1 MIQSIRTPSTFALRA
16 AADGSARLALATI
29 AWTILVLLAAAVPA
43 PAQPAAAAE
52 GNTQYLVFF
61 RGQPVG
67 REEVMVLKVQEGW
80 VVRGTSRLGQPIDI
94 TSRVAEV
101 HYDAEWRPRSMH
113 IDSIVRGQDVS
124 LKTTFANGRASNVIE
139 VQGKPQSKEDPVAA
153 DTVVLPNA
161 FLGSYAALGR
171 RLQGKT
177 AGAELRGY
185 IAPQAEV
192 PIRVV
197 SVLPERIETPK
208 AVINVTRYGVII
220 ANPPPGGDLPMNLWV
235 DQNGDLIRMQLPS
248 QSIELAR
255 EDIASAASRT
265 TAFSLPGDESV
276 TIPAF
281 GFNLAGT
288 ITRPKTAEPAP
299 ALILIGGSGPTDRDE
314 TVAGIPVFGQVAR
327 DLVNAGFAVVR
338 YDKRGVGQS
347 GGRAESATIAD
358 YAEDARWVLNWLEK
372 QKGIDKERIGL
383 VGHSEGA
390 LAAMLLAGRE
400 RGKVKAIALLAGPST
415 NGAAVVLEQ
424 QKLILSKMPIE
435 DAERAEK
442 VALQEKINNAV
453 IKGTGWNDIPEAARR
468 VADTPW
474 FYSFLTFDPRKAMN
488 ETRQPVLIV
497 QGELDTQVQPYHADQ
512 LAEFARARRTKAA
525 VEVTKVPGVNHL
537 LIPAK
542 TGDVSEYASL
552 GQDAHV
558 STQVTSA
565 IAAFMAKA
573 LPTSR

>member
-1 MIQSIRTPSTFALRA
+1 MT
-16 AADGSARLALATI
+16 RLAL
-29 AWTILVLLAAAVPA
+29 LVLASLIAAAPA
-43 PAQPAAAAE
+43 PAQPAPAAD
-52 GNTQYLVFF
+52 GNTQFLVFF
-61 RGQPVG
+61 RGTPVG
-67 REEVMVLKVQEGW
+67 REEVVVLKVQEGW

-101 HYDAEWRPRSMH
+101 RYDAEWRPTSLH
-113 IDSIVRGQDVS
+113 IDGIVRGQDVS
-124 LKTTFANGRASNVIE
+124 LKTAFSNGRASNAIA
-139 VQGKPQSKEDPVAA
+139 VQGKEQATEDAVAP

-161 FLGSYAALGR
+161 FLGSYAALAR

-192 PIRVV
+192 AIRVV
-197 SVLPERIETPK
+197 SVAPERIETPK
-208 AVINVTRYGVII
+208 AVINVTRYALIV
-220 ANPPPGGDLPMNLWV
+220 ANPPPAGDLPMNLWA
-235 DQNGDLIRMQLPS
+235 DQNGDLIRMQLPT
-248 QSIELAR
+248 QQLELAR

-265 TAFSLPGDESV
+265 AAFSLPGDEPV
-276 TIPAF
+276 TIPAL

-288 ITRPKTAEPAP
+288 LTRPNTATTAP

-314 TVAGIPVFGQVAR
+314 TVAGIPIFGQVAR
-327 DLVNAGFAVVR
+327 DLVDAGFAVVR

-358 YAEDARWVLNWLEK
+358 FAEDARAVLNWLED
-372 QKGIDKERIGL
+372 QTGIDKDRIGV

-400 RGKVKAIALLAGPST
+400 RGKVKAMALIAAPST
-415 NGAAVVLEQ
+415 NGATIVLEQ
-424 QKLILSKMPIE
+424 QKHMLSKMPIE

-453 IKGTGWNDIPEAARR
+453 IKGTGWNDIPEGARR

-474 FYSFLTFDPRKAMN
+474 FYSFLTFDPKKAMN
-488 ETRQPVLIV
+488 DTRQPVLIV
-497 QGELDTQVQPYHADQ
+497 QGELDTQVMPYHADQ
-512 LAEFARARRTKAA
+512 LAGLARARRSKAT
-525 VEVTKVPGVNHL
+525 VEVVKVPGVNHL
-537 LIPAK
+537 LVPAK
-542 TGDVSEYASL
+542 TGDVSEYGTL
-552 GQDAHV
+552 GADAKV
-558 STQVTSA
+558 SAQITSA
-565 IAAFMAKA
+565 IAAFMTKA